1 MPVVER
7 FMPQVVRLADL
18 LERGRV
24 KEYLK
29 DFRKRHPRQT
39 GMPAENGKDPA
50 ITLTF
55 NGGGPANVNPA
66 VERGTVVGTENQGG
80 FVFGIE
86 DGCEGLVD
94 GLRGVFLTDLNTIG
108 VQNSG
113 EMIIGTSRKKLSAGE
128 RAALRDQ
135 ALKYDLQIIGKGG
148 DDTNTTV
155 AELCDAGVSAVGVG
169 KTVDDDLPGAV
180 ITFGHRSA
188 IKALAD
194 LMVVYR
200 RDAQANSRNLLA
212 EIMGRKNGN
221 LTLRVCAAAGATR
234 SFIAE
239 EYSQQGLFQLVT
251 AVERGS
257 DIARRVL
264 TDLTQITTIDGQHR
278 SVEWI
283 LQNIADVEAEVV
295 NLDLAAMV
303 GLMHT
308 IAGHRMPEF
317 PYSTFAMAE
326 GVAERIPATPTKFDG
341 GTGMPVEWEM
351 DILGAQKVL
360 KADAHFTP
368 EVGRVKIGREVAPQL
383 EKGEEGRR
391 TFFERLTYEAR
402 CADGTAEDIAV
413 AMRLGFHATRL
424 LAEGRTGRMVVEGPG
439 QIATSVAYSDLER
452 HPVTGKIVPRSA
464 DLSSQEYL
472 YIKAFEYFLHQGN

>member
-1 MPVVER
+1 MPAVER
-7 FMPQVVRLADL
+7 LKPNVVRLVELFENGRINQYVKDL
-18 LERGRV
+18 RR
-24 KEYLK
+24 
-29 DFRKRHPRQT
+29 RHPRQT
-39 GMPAENGKDPA
+39 GMPVENREDPE
-50 ITLTF
+50 ITLTY
-55 NGGGPANVNPA
+55 NGGGPGNVNSA
-66 VERGTVVGTENQGG
+66 VERGIVVGTENKGG
-80 FVFGIE
+80 LVFGIE

-94 GLRGVFLTDLNTIG
+94 GLRGVFLTDLNTVG

-113 EMIIGTSRKKLSAGE
+113 ELIIGTSRTKLSARD
-128 RAALRDQ
+128 RATLRDQ
-135 ALKYDLQIIGKGG
+135 ALKYGLQIIGKGG

-155 AELCDAGVSAVGVG
+155 AELCEAGVSAVGVG

-180 ITFGHRSA
+180 ITFGHRTA

-239 EYSQQGLFQLVT
+239 EYSQQGLSQLVT
-251 AVERGS
+251 AIERNN

-264 TDLTQITTIDGQHR
+264 ADLAQITTIDGQRR
-278 SVEWI
+278 SAEWI
-283 LQNIADVEAEVV
+283 INNIADVDAEAV

-326 GVAERIPATPTKFDG
+326 GVAERIPATPTKFDEK
-341 GTGMPVEWEM
+341 TQMPIEWEM
-351 DILGAQKVL
+351 DILGAHKVL
-360 KADAHFTP
+360 KADDHFTP

-383 EKGEEGRR
+383 ERGEHGRR

-413 AMRLGFHATRL
+413 AMRLGYHATML
-424 LAEGRTGRMVVEGPG
+424 LAEGRTSRMVVEGPG

-472 YIKAFEYFLHQGN
+472 YIKACEYFLHQG